1 MLTLHK
7 DVEALS
13 RADCL
18 AGLKR
23 IIPES
28 RIKRVLQEDG
38 KDRSYCPRLAPQS
51 VVRFVLGMG
60 LFCRDCYR
68 QVFRWIN
75 PRTAVPGRSTLCE
88 ARQRVG
94 VKPLVQL
101 ARQTVR
107 LLATPDKTP
116 GAFYR
121 QMRLVA
127 LDGFVVDVPD
137 MPENARVFGRPKG
150 GRAPGAFPQVRTVA
164 LCEVGTHVMFRW
176 LSKPITTDERPMADR
191 LLNELTSDM
200 LLLWDRN
207 FLSYGRVRQVIGRG
221 AHLLAKIKNNLV
233 FQPIQRLS
241 DDSFLARI
249 YPNGWKRRDDRD
261 GILVR
266 IIEYRL
272 DDPTRPGHGQKHRL
286 LTTLLDE
293 TLDPAV
299 TLIELYHDRWEQELS
314 IDEFKTHQIERITLR
329 SQTPAGVIQELNALL
344 LDHFVIR
351 ALMEE
356 AAETIAITPLR
367 LSFTGTLKILRC
379 RLPQCP
385 RSHRLQPRWWSEL
398 IAEIALE
405 QIEPRRNRI
414 NPRVIKRKMSKWMK
428 KRPKHRR
435 YPQPSKCF
443 RDAVVMLR

>member
-7 DVEALS
+7 DVAALS

-23 IIPES
+23 IIPQS
-28 RIKRVLQEDG
+28 RIKRILQEQG
-38 KDRSYCPRLAPQS
+38 KDRSYCQRLSSQS
-51 VVRFVLGMG
+51 VVRFVLGLG

-88 ARQRVG
+88 ARQRIG
-94 VKPLVQL
+94 VRPLVQL

-121 QMRLVA
+121 QMRLMA

-137 MPENARVFGRPKG
+137 TSENARVFGRPDG

-176 LSKPITTDERPMADR
+176 LNKPITTDERPMADR
-191 LLNELTSDM
+191 LLNELASDM

-207 FLSYGRVRQVIGRG
+207 LLSYGRVRKVIGRG
-221 AHLLAKIKNNLV
+221 AHLLARIKNNLV
-233 FQPIQRLS
+233 FQPLRRLS
-241 DDSFLARI
+241 DGSFLARI

-272 DDPTRPGHGQKHRL
+272 DDPKRPGHGQKHRL
-286 LTTLLDE
+286 LSTLLDE
-293 TLDPAV
+293 TLDPAA
-299 TLIELYHDRWEQELS
+299 TLIELYHGRWEQELS

-329 SQTPAGVIQELNALL
+329 SQTPAGVVQELNALL

-351 ALMEE
+351 ALMQE
-356 AAETIAITPLR
+356 AARTVAISPLR

-379 RLPQCP
+379 RIPQCP
-385 RSHRLQPRWWSEL
+385 RSRRLHARWWDEL

-405 QIEPRRNRI
+405 LIEPRRNRI
-414 NPRVIKRKMSKWMK
+414 NPRVTKRKMSKWMK
-428 KRPKHRR
+428 KRLKHRR
-435 YPQPSKCF
+435 YPQPSKPF
-443 RDAVVMLR
+443 RDAIVMLR

>member
-1 MLTLHK
+1 
-7 DVEALS
+7 
-13 RADCL
+13 
-18 AGLKR
+18 
-23 IIPES
+23 
-28 RIKRVLQEDG
+28 
-38 KDRSYCPRLAPQS
+38 
-51 VVRFVLGMG
+51 
-60 LFCRDCYR
+60 
-68 QVFRWIN
+68 
-75 PRTAVPGRSTLCE
+75 
-88 ARQRVG
+88 
-94 VKPLVQL
+94 
-101 ARQTVR
+101 
-107 LLATPDKTP
+107 
-116 GAFYR
+116 
-121 QMRLVA
+121 
-127 LDGFVVDVPD
+127 
-137 MPENARVFGRPKG
+137 
-150 GRAPGAFPQVRTVA
+150 
-164 LCEVGTHVMFRW
+164 
-176 LSKPITTDERPMADR
+176 
-191 LLNELTSDM
+191 
-200 LLLWDRN
+200 
-207 FLSYGRVRQVIGRG
+207 VIGRG

-233 FQPIQRLS
+233 FQPIRRLS
-241 DDSFLARI
+241 DGSFLARI

-272 DDPTRPGHGQKHRL
+272 DDPRRPGHGQKHRL

-351 ALMEE
+351 ALMAE
-356 AAETIAITPLR
+356 AAETVAITPLR

-385 RSHRLQPRWWSEL
+385 RSHRVQRRWWDEL

-435 YPQPSKCF
+435 YPQPSKRF
-443 RDAVVMLR
+443 RDAIVVLC